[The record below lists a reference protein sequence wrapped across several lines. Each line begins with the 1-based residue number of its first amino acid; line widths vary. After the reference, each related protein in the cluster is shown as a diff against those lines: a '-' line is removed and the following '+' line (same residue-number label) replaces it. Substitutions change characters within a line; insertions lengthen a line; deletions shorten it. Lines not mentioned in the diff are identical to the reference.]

1 MSRAQHLF
9 LVLGCVVVLA
19 LEAPHA
25 WSVAAADLGR
35 VAEQEALAGA
45 RRPAAERQLVV
56 APLASLGPVLTLL
69 RSGAVRAPLELADA
83 SAR

>member
-1 MSRAQHLF
+1 MSRAQHLV
-9 LVLGCVVVLA
+9 LVLGCAVVLV

-35 VAEQEALAGA
+35 VAQQDALARA
-45 RRPAAERQLVV
+45 RRPSSERLRVV

-69 RSGAVRAPLELADA
+69 RSGVVRAPLELADA
-83 SAR
+83 SVR